1 MGNER
6 ILVRISMPEN
16 VIECIIQYYGNLTEL
31 KERIGFEAEK
41 LLAGYAIVR
50 IARSNFASLFSA
62 EEIIW
67 VELPRN
73 LFYETEA
80 ARIASCIPAVQREN
94 GLNLTGKGVL
104 VAVLDSGIDYAHPDF
119 CTNEGKTRIV
129 ALWDQTIVPREGE
142 APPKGYFD
150 GVLFSG
156 EQINAALL
164 EPRFENRQQ
173 LVRSVDNSGHGTHV
187 AGIACGNGRAGGIQY
202 RGVAYESDILVVKIG
217 GTQRDAFPQTTN
229 LMAGIDFA
237 VRFAMARNQP
247 LVINISFGNN
257 DGSHDG
263 RSLFETYIDTICL
276 RGRIAVVV
284 GTGNEADKRRHASGA
299 LPALRFGES
308 GRIEPEEMQEK
319 LLAIAEGESFVR
331 MSLWKH
337 YVDNFAIILVTP
349 SGERFE
355 IAQEEGGET
364 VLLSG
369 VRVNVLIGGPTPY
382 RILQEITIELRAPEG
397 SSFLRA
403 GIFRIQLV
411 PQVIREG
418 TYHIWLSLGGVN
430 SGTGFLQADAYG
442 TFTIPSTAYRVIS
455 VAAYDAHTD
464 SITSFSGR
472 GFLDGNEPQKPDVA
486 APGVNIVS
494 CARGGGYTAK
504 TGTSMATP
512 FVSGS
517 AALLMEWGIL
527 RQNDRFLYG
536 ERLKAY
542 IRSGAKE
549 LFGVTGY
556 PNPLV
561 GWGTL
566 CVGNSLP
573 E

>member
-1 MGNER
+1 
-6 ILVRISMPEN
+6 MPEN
-16 VIECIIQYYGNLTEL
+16 VIECIIQYYGSLTEL
-31 KERIGFEAEK
+31 KERIGFEAEE

-50 IARSNFASLFSA
+50 IAESNFASLFSS

-80 ARIASCIPAVQREN
+80 GRGASCIPTVQREN

-104 VAVLDSGIDYAHPDF
+104 VAILDSGIDYAHPDF
-119 CTNEGKTRIV
+119 CTDEGTTRIV
-129 ALWDQTIVPREGE
+129 ALWDQTLLPREGE
-142 APPKGYFD
+142 APPAGYFD
-150 GVLFSG
+150 GVLFSA
-156 EQINAALL
+156 EQINVALS

-173 LVRSVDNSGHGTHV
+173 IVRSVDNSGHGTHV
-187 AGIACGNGRAGGIQY
+187 AGIACGNGRAGGIRY

-237 VRFAMARNQP
+237 VRFAMSRNQP

-263 RSLFETYIDTICL
+263 RSLFETYIDAVCL
-276 RGRIAVVV
+276 RGRNAIVV
-284 GTGNEADKRRHASGA
+284 GTGNEADKRRHTSGM
-299 LPALRFGES
+299 LQTMQFGEN
-308 GRIEPEEMQEK
+308 RRAVQEEIQEK
-319 LLAIAEGESFVR
+319 LLAIGEGESLIR
-331 MSLWKH
+331 LSLWKQ
-337 YVDNFAIILVTP
+337 YADRFTIVLVTP
-349 SGERFE
+349 SGDRFE
-355 IAQEEGGET
+355 ISQEEGGKT
-364 VLLSG
+364 VLLQG
-369 VRVNVLIGGPTPY
+369 VRVNVFIGGPTPY
-382 RILQEITIELRAPEG
+382 RILQEITIELQAQEG
-397 SSFLRA
+397 SSFLRT
-403 GIFRIQLV
+403 GIFRIQLI
-411 PQVIREG
+411 PQAVREG
-418 TYHIWLSLGGVN
+418 TYQIWLALGGVN
-430 SGTGFLQADAYG
+430 SGTGFLQTETYG

-455 VAAYDAHTD
+455 VAAYDAGTD

-472 GFLDGNEPQKPDVA
+472 GFLKGEQPQKPDVA

-494 CARGGGYTAK
+494 CARGGGYTTK

-527 RQNDRFLYG
+527 RQNDKYLYG

-542 IRSGAKE
+542 IRSGARE
-549 LFGVTGY
+549 LFGVMGY
-556 PNPLV
+556 PNPLI

-566 CVGNSLP
+566 CVEESISGL
-573 E
+573 

>member
-1 MGNER
+1 M
-6 ILVRISMPEN
+6 
-16 VIECIIQYYGNLTEL
+16 ECIIQYYGSLTEL
-31 KERIGFEAEK
+31 KEKIGFEAEE

-50 IARSNFASLFSA
+50 IARSNFASLFST

-80 ARIASCIPAVQREN
+80 GRIASCIPTVQREN

-104 VAVLDSGIDYAHPDF
+104 VAILDSGIDYAHPDF
-119 CTNEGKTRIV
+119 CTDEGTTRIV
-129 ALWDQTIVPREGE
+129 ALWDQTLVSREGE
-142 APPKGYFD
+142 APPAGYFD
-150 GVLFSG
+150 GVLFSA

-173 LVRSVDNSGHGTHV
+173 IVRSVDNSGHGTHV
-187 AGIACGNGRAGGIQY
+187 AGIACGNGRAGGIRY

-229 LMAGIDFA
+229 LMEGIDFA
-237 VRFAMARNQP
+237 IRFAMARNQP

-263 RSLFETYIDTICL
+263 RSLFETYMDAVCL
-276 RGRIAVVV
+276 RGRNAIVV
-284 GTGNEADKRRHASGA
+284 GTGNEADKRRHTSGV
-299 LPALRFGES
+299 LQMGRFGES
-308 GRIEPEEMQEK
+308 GRVVQAEMQEK
-319 LLAIAEGESFVR
+319 LLAIGEGESLIR
-331 MSLWKH
+331 LSLWKQ
-337 YVDNFAIILVTP
+337 YADRFAVVLVTP
-349 SGERFE
+349 SGDRFE
-355 IAQEEGGET
+355 ISQEEGGKT
-364 VLLSG
+364 VLLQG
-369 VRVNVLIGGPTPY
+369 VRVNVFTGGPTPY
-382 RILQEITIELRAPEG
+382 RILQEITIELQAQEG
-397 SSFLRA
+397 SSFLRS
-403 GIFRIQLV
+403 GIFRIQLI
-411 PQVIREG
+411 PQAVREG

-430 SGTGFLQADAYG
+430 SGTGFLQADTYG

-455 VAAYDAHTD
+455 VAAYDADMD

-472 GFLDGNEPQKPDVA
+472 GFLNGEQPPKPDVA

-494 CARGGGYTAK
+494 CARGGGYTTK

-542 IRSGAKE
+542 IRNGANE

-556 PNPLV
+556 PNPLI

-566 CVGNSLP
+566 CVGGSIL
-573 E
+573 

>member
-1 MGNER
+1 
-6 ILVRISMPEN
+6 MPEN

-31 KERIGFEAEK
+31 KERIGFEAEE

-73 LFYETEA
+73 LFYETETG
-80 ARIASCIPAVQREN
+80 RIASCIPSVQREN
-94 GLNLTGKGVL
+94 GLHLTGKGIL
-104 VAVLDSGIDYAHPDF
+104 VAILDSGIDYAHPDF
-119 CTNEGKTRIV
+119 CTDEGTTRIV
-129 ALWDQTIVPREGE
+129 ALWDQTLAPREGE
-142 APPKGYFD
+142 APPTGYFD
-150 GVLFSG
+150 GVLFSQ

-187 AGIACGNGRAGGIQY
+187 AGIACGNGRAGGVRY

-263 RSLFETYIDTICL
+263 RSLFETYIDAVCL
-276 RGRIAVVV
+276 RGRNAIVV
-284 GTGNEADKRRHASGA
+284 GTGNEADKRSHTSGVLQA
-299 LPALRFGES
+299 GRFGES
-308 GRIEPEEMQEK
+308 GRIVQEEMQER
-319 LLAIAEGESFVR
+319 LLAIGEGESLIR
-331 MSLWKH
+331 ISLWKQ
-337 YVDNFAIILVTP
+337 YADRFRVMLVTP

-355 IAQEEGGET
+355 ISQEEGGET
-364 VLLSG
+364 VLLQG
-369 VRVNVLIGGPTPY
+369 VRVNVFTGGPTPY
-382 RILQEITIELRAPEG
+382 RILQEITIELLALEG
-397 SSFLRA
+397 SSFLRT
-403 GIFRIQLV
+403 GMFRIQLI
-411 PQVIREG
+411 PQEVREG
-418 TYHIWLSLGGVN
+418 TYQIWLSLGGVN
-430 SGTGFLQADAYG
+430 SGTGFLQADTYG

-455 VAAYDAHTD
+455 VAAYDADTD

-472 GFLDGNEPQKPDVA
+472 GFLNGEQPPKPDVA

-494 CARGGGYTAK
+494 CARGGGYTTK

-542 IRSGAKE
+542 IRSGANE

-556 PNPLV
+556 PNPLI

-566 CVGNSLP
+566 CVEESISEL
-573 E
+573 

>member
-1 MGNER
+1 
-6 ILVRISMPEN
+6 MPEN
-16 VIECIIQYYGNLTEL
+16 VVECIIQYYGNLTEL
-31 KERIGFEAEK
+31 KERIGFEAEE

-50 IARSNFASLFSA
+50 IAKSNFAFLFST

-73 LFYETEA
+73 LFYETQA
-80 ARIASCIPAVQREN
+80 GRIASCIPPIQREN

-104 VAVLDSGIDYAHPDF
+104 VAILDSGIDYAHPDF
-119 CTNEGKTRIV
+119 CTEEGTTRIV
-129 ALWDQTIVPREGE
+129 ALWDQTLLPREGE
-142 APPKGYFD
+142 APPEGYFD
-150 GVLFSG
+150 GVLFSE

-187 AGIACGNGRAGGIQY
+187 AGIACGNGRAGGNRY
-202 RGVAYESDILVVKIG
+202 RGVAYESDIIVVKIG

-229 LMAGIDFA
+229 LMAAIDFV
-237 VRFAMARNQP
+237 VRFALERNQP

-263 RSLFETYIDTICL
+263 RSLFETYIDAVCL
-276 RGRIAVVV
+276 RGRNAIVV
-284 GTGNEADKRRHASGA
+284 GTGNEADKRRHTSGV
-299 LPALRFGES
+299 LPVVRLGES
-308 GRIEPEEMQEK
+308 GRGGQQEEIQEK
-319 LLAIAEGESFVR
+319 LLAIGEGESLIR
-331 MSLWKH
+331 MSLWKQYTDH
-337 YVDNFAIILVTP
+337 FSVELVTP

-355 IAQEEGGET
+355 ISSEEGGET
-364 VLLSG
+364 VLSQG
-369 VRVNVLIGGPTPY
+369 VRVNVFTGGPTPY
-382 RILQEITIELRAPEG
+382 RILQEITIELLAPEEVR
-397 SSFLRA
+397 FLRA
-403 GIFRIQLV
+403 GIFRIQLI
-411 PQVIREG
+411 PQEIREG
-418 TYHIWLSLGGVN
+418 TYQIWLSLGGAN
-430 SGTGFLQADAYG
+430 SGTGFLQADTYG

-455 VAAYDAHTD
+455 VAAYDADTD

-494 CARGGGYTAK
+494 CARGGGYTTK

-527 RQNDRFLYG
+527 RQNDRYLYG

-542 IRSGAKE
+542 IRNGARE

-556 PNPLV
+556 PNPLI
-561 GWGTL
+561 GFGTL
-566 CVGNSLP
+566 CVEKSIVVQSEL
-573 E
+573 

>member
-1 MGNER
+1 
-6 ILVRISMPEN
+6 MPEN

-31 KERIGFEAEK
+31 KERIGFEAEE

-50 IARSNFASLFSA
+50 IAGSNFASLFSV

-80 ARIASCIPAVQREN
+80 GRIASCIPSVQREN
-94 GLNLTGKGVL
+94 GLKLTGKGVL
-104 VAVLDSGIDYAHPDF
+104 VAILDSGIDYAHPDF
-119 CTNEGKTRIV
+119 CTDEGTTRIV
-129 ALWDQTIVPREGE
+129 ALWDQTLVPREGE
-142 APPKGYFD
+142 APPAGYFD
-150 GVLFSG
+150 GVLFSQ

-187 AGIACGNGRAGGIQY
+187 AGIACGNGRTGGIRY

-263 RSLFETYIDTICL
+263 RSLFETYIDAVCL
-276 RGRIAVVV
+276 RGRNAIVV
-284 GTGNEADKRRHASGA
+284 GTGNEADKRRHTSGV
-299 LPALRFGES
+299 LPTSRFRES
-308 GRIEPEEMQEK
+308 RREVQEEMQEK
-319 LLAIAEGESFVR
+319 LLAIGEGEGLIR
-331 MSLWKH
+331 LSLWKQ
-337 YVDNFAIILVTP
+337 YADRFTVVLVTP
-349 SGERFE
+349 FGERFE
-355 IAQEEGGET
+355 ISQREGGET

-369 VRVNVLIGGPTPY
+369 VRVNVFTGGPTPY
-382 RILQEITIELRAPEG
+382 RILQEITIELLAAEG
-397 SSFLRA
+397 NIFLQT

-411 PQVIREG
+411 PQEVRQG
-418 TYHIWLSLGGVN
+418 TYHIWLSLGGAN
-430 SGTGFLQADAYG
+430 SGTGFLQADTYG

-455 VAAYDAHTD
+455 VAAYDADTD

-472 GFLDGNEPQKPDVA
+472 GFWDGKQPQKPDVA

-527 RQNDRFLYG
+527 RQNDRYLYG

-542 IRSGAKE
+542 IRSGARE
-549 LFGVTGY
+549 LFGVMGY
-556 PNPLV
+556 PNPLI

-566 CVGNSLP
+566 CVEESILRK
-573 E
+573 